1 MLENLTV
8 VHSHD
13 QAEFNNRVFEDIK
26 INVAEGEKQILHS
39 WEKRLVLAELS
50 TNVTIPLNSYNLP
63 GNCNKTSAYDPAMTA
78 VMMAEFVDDG
88 KIRRY
93 LVKDALKTEVFGIA
107 QS

>member
-26 INVAEGEKQILHS
+26 INVAEGEKQILHF

-50 TNVTIPLNSYNLP
+50 TNVTI
-63 GNCNKTSAYDPAMTA
+63 NKTSAYDPAMTA
-78 VMMAEFVDDG
+78 VMMTEFVDDG